1 MAPKILGMMTMNLK
15 KLSICVFVLS
25 LVGCA
30 KIQDFTKLDHF
41 ETTSRAYAHAIR
53 WSEFEDAAIFL
64 KPSEDDSN
72 SLDPEFM
79 KMIRVTDYVIRKTA
93 VADDQTKV
101 FQIVDVSYYR
111 NDRMIVKTIR
121 EKELWEWDAE
131 TQKWELSS
139 GLPKFK

>member
-1 MAPKILGMMTMNLK
+1 MVNKISGMMKMNLQQF
-15 KLSICVFVLS
+15 LICFLVPL

-30 KIQDFTKLDHF
+30 NIQDLTKLDHF
-41 ETTSRAYAHAIR
+41 DTTSRAYSHHIR

-72 SLDPEFM
+72 ARDPELI
-79 KMIRVTDYVIRKTA
+79 KMIRVTDYLIKTTA
-93 VADDQTKV
+93 VSDDQTKV
-101 FQIVDVSYYR
+101 VQMVDISYYR
-111 NDRMIVKTIR
+111 NDSMILKTIR

-131 TQKWELSS
+131 KQQWELSS